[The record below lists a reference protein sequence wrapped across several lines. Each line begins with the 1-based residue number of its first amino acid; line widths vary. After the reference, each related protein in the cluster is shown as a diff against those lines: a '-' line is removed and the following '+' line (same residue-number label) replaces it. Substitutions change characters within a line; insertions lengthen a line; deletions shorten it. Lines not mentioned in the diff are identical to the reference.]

1 AKKFRTAVNIAN
13 VDVSRATTHNKG
25 IFNGVDAVVL
35 ATGNDFRAIE
45 ACGHAYAARDGQYR
59 SLSKVSIIDGIFR
72 FEIEL
77 PLAVGTV
84 GGLTRLHPLSKRS
97 LEMLGNPGAK
107 ELMKIMA
114 SVGLA
119 QNFAAVKA
127 LVTSGIQK
135 GHMKMHLTNILR
147 HFNATDLEIENALQY
162 FADKTV
168 SFSGVREY
176 LVKVRG

>member
-1 AKKFRTAVNIAN
+1 M
-13 VDVSRATTHNKG
+13 
-25 IFNGVDAVVL
+25 
-35 ATGNDFRAIE
+35 
-45 ACGHAYAARDGQYR
+45 
-59 SLSKVSIIDGIFR
+59 SIIDGIFR